1 MRIGLRPDHHYSDN
15 RMRNKIGYAGRAI
28 ALGTA
33 LTGAIC
39 MCGQTMLFPAGS
51 QSAVLPD
58 ARGYA
63 ARGNMMANDANIRGA
78 VDQYTQALRLLP
90 EGEGREREL
99 WDNTVASLAI
109 PGTDAM
115 GAVEDFIDNY
125 PASPRRELAMLAIGD
140 ILYDRGEWNAALK
153 AYILVD
159 PEALNPSAAEDHTLH
174 MGYCLLK
181 AAQFDRARAMF
192 ESLTG
197 TSLANDARF
206 YMGYI
211 SYVKGEY
218 ADARRDFEAVD
229 RAAGMP
235 AAMADYYLAQIA
247 YMRKDY
253 KQAAT
258 LARRVAALQG
268 VEPEFEYEALRVAGE
283 SLYEQGKAKE
293 AMEYLDRY
301 AAICPSP
308 RISALYILGVE
319 DYNQGRWKEA
329 IERLTPVTE
338 DRDVMGQSAYLFI
351 GQSYMHLNN
360 FNAAAMAFEKANHT
374 GGDPKVQ
381 EAALYNLAIARMQGG
396 KTPFGNSAGL
406 LEEFLERF
414 PNSEYVPLVA
424 DYLVKGYMNDNN
436 YEAALEAIDKV
447 QHPND
452 AVLAIKQMVLY
463 SLGTRELQRSQPR
476 AALGHLREASRME
489 RLSPE
494 VAAEATLWMGECQYK
509 LAEYAD
515 AVKSYNSYLRQ
526 SSGSPRNR
534 ALAYYDLGYARFA
547 LKNFKD
553 AKSDFRKFLKQP
565 AGAEKHMIADAWNR
579 LADCDYYTR
588 NFTEAAENYREAY
601 EANPQGGD
609 YPVYQQGIM
618 KGLTRNYEGK
628 IETLNNL
635 MTEFPGSPLV
645 PTALLEIGESY
656 GELGQEGRAVETYT
670 ALVSRYPSTDQGR
683 QGQLMLAIT
692 YLNSGNRSRAIDHYR
707 KVVEMY
713 PSSEQAR
720 VAAEDLKQLYAD
732 EGRIDEYVS
741 LMERVPDAPRIETAE
756 LAELTLQS
764 AEKAKES
771 GREADAL
778 RLATEVVERFPDSPQ
793 AVDALPIKAEAELA
807 KGDAEAA
814 LLSYRALEQKASSA
828 HSLNKARMGIMQ
840 VSRDMT
846 DYTTA
851 LEMAD
856 LLLGSSALGA
866 SEQDEVAFTKALAL
880 NATGKGEEAVEIWKK
895 LAKDPETLNGTKSA
909 LYLAQYHF
917 DKGQNDKALKEINA
931 LIDANPPHDYWLARG
946 FILLSDILRAK
957 GETFEADEY
966 LRSLK
971 ENYPGSEPDI
981 FRMIDERHSGN

>member
-1 MRIGLRPDHHYSDN
+1 MRNRIGH
-15 RMRNKIGYAGRAI
+15 AGRYM

-33 LTGAIC
+33 VAGAMC
-39 MCGQTMLFPAGS
+39 VCGQNTLTAAGS
-51 QSAVLPD
+51 FNATLPD
-58 ARGYA
+58 ATGYA
-63 ARGNMMANDANIRGA
+63 ARAAIMANDANTRGA
-78 VDQYTQALRLLP
+78 LDQYTQALALLP
-90 EGEGREREL
+90 DGLGRERML
-99 WDNTVASLAI
+99 WEHTMASLAI
-109 PGTDAM
+109 PGTDGIA
-115 GAVEDFIDNY
+115 AVENFINEY
-125 PASPRRELAMLAIGD
+125 PASARRELALLAIGD
-140 ILYDRGEWNAALK
+140 IFYDRGEWNAALK
-153 AYILVD
+153 AYRAVD
-159 PEALNPSAAEDHTLH
+159 PDALNPSLSETYTLH
-174 MGYCLLK
+174 MAYCLLK
-181 AAQFDRARAMF
+181 SSDYDKARTML
-192 ESLTG
+192 ESLAG
-197 TSLANDARF
+197 TPVANDARF
-206 YMGYI
+206 YLGYI

-218 ADARRDFEAVD
+218 AEARRQFEAVNSNK
-229 RAAGMP
+229 GMP

-253 KQAAT
+253 AEAAR
-258 LARRVAALQG
+258 LAKHVAALQQ

-283 SLYEQGKAKE
+283 SLYGQGKQKE
-293 AMEYLDRY
+293 ALEYLTRY
-301 AAICPSP
+301 ASVCPDP
-308 RISALYILGVE
+308 RPSALYVLGVE
-319 DYNQGRWKEA
+319 DYRQGNWKQA

-338 DRDVMGQSAYLFI
+338 DTQPMGQSAYLFI
-351 GQSYMHLNN
+351 GQSYMHLDN
-360 FNAAAMAFEKANHT
+360 FNAAAMAFEKAYRP
-374 GGDPKVQ
+374 GGDQKVQ

-396 KTPFGNSAGL
+396 KTPFGSSAGL

-414 PNSEYVPLVA
+414 PDSEYVPLVA
-424 DYLVKGYMNDNN
+424 DYLVKGYMTDNN
-436 YEAALEAIDKV
+436 YEAALEAINKV
-447 QHPND
+447 RNPDD

-476 AALGHLREASRME
+476 AALAHLKEASSMT

-509 LAEYAD
+509 LSDYSG

-526 SSGSPRNR
+526 SGGSPRNR

-547 LKNFKD
+547 LKDFKD
-553 AKSDFRKFLKQP
+553 AKTDFRKFLKQP
-565 AGAEKHMIADAWNR
+565 AGADKHMIADAWNR

-588 NFTEAAENYREAY
+588 NFTEAANNYHAAY

-618 KGLTRNYEGK
+618 KGLTRDYEGK
-628 IETLNNL
+628 IETLNAL

-692 YLNSGNRSRAIDHYR
+692 YLNNGNRARAIDHYR

-720 VAAEDLKQLYAD
+720 VAAEDLKQLYTD
-732 EGRIDEYVS
+732 DGRIDQYIA
-741 LMERVPDAPRIETAE
+741 LMEKVPDAPRIETAE

-764 AEKAKES
+764 AEKAREA
-771 GREADAL
+771 GRESDAL

-793 AVDALPIKAEAELA
+793 AVEALTIKAEAELA

-828 HSLNKARMGIMQ
+828 RSLNTARMGIMQ

-846 DYTTA
+846 DYATA
-851 LEMAD
+851 LEMAE

-866 SEQDEVAFTKALAL
+866 SEQGEVAFTKAMSL
-880 NATGKGEEAVEIWKK
+880 NATGKGEEAVEIWEK
-895 LAKDPETLNGTKSA
+895 LAQDPETLNGTKSA

-917 DKGQNDKALKEINA
+917 DNGNREKALKEINT

-957 GETFEADEY
+957 GDTFEADEY

-981 FRMIDERHSGN
+981 FRMIDERSNK

>member
-1 MRIGLRPDHHYSDN
+1 
-15 RMRNKIGYAGRAI
+15 
-28 ALGTA
+28 
-33 LTGAIC
+33 
-39 MCGQTMLFPAGS
+39 
-51 QSAVLPD
+51 
-58 ARGYA
+58 
-63 ARGNMMANDANIRGA
+63 
-78 VDQYTQALRLLP
+78 
-90 EGEGREREL
+90 
-99 WDNTVASLAI
+99 
-109 PGTDAM
+109 
-115 GAVEDFIDNY
+115 
-125 PASPRRELAMLAIGD
+125 
-140 ILYDRGEWNAALK
+140 
-153 AYILVD
+153 
-159 PEALNPSAAEDHTLH
+159 
-174 MGYCLLK
+174 
-181 AAQFDRARAMF
+181 
-192 ESLTG
+192 
-197 TSLANDARF
+197 
-206 YMGYI
+206 
-211 SYVKGEY
+211 
-218 ADARRDFEAVD
+218 
-229 RAAGMP
+229 
-235 AAMADYYLAQIA
+235 
-247 YMRKDY
+247 
-253 KQAAT
+253 
-258 LARRVAALQG
+258 
-268 VEPEFEYEALRVAGE
+268 
-283 SLYEQGKAKE
+283 
-293 AMEYLDRY
+293 
-301 AAICPSP
+301 
-308 RISALYILGVE
+308 
-319 DYNQGRWKEA
+319 
-329 IERLTPVTE
+329 
-338 DRDVMGQSAYLFI
+338 
-351 GQSYMHLNN
+351 
-360 FNAAAMAFEKANHT
+360 
-374 GGDPKVQ
+374 
-381 EAALYNLAIARMQGG
+381 
-396 KTPFGNSAGL
+396 
-406 LEEFLERF
+406 
-414 PNSEYVPLVA
+414 
-424 DYLVKGYMNDNN
+424 
-436 YEAALEAIDKV
+436 
-447 QHPND
+447 
-452 AVLAIKQMVLY
+452 
-463 SLGTRELQRSQPR
+463 
-476 AALGHLREASRME
+476 
-489 RLSPE
+489 
-494 VAAEATLWMGECQYK
+494 
-509 LAEYAD
+509 
-515 AVKSYNSYLRQ
+515 
-526 SSGSPRNR
+526 
-534 ALAYYDLGYARFA
+534 
-547 LKNFKD
+547 
-553 AKSDFRKFLKQP
+553 
-565 AGAEKHMIADAWNR
+565 
-579 LADCDYYTR
+579 
-588 NFTEAAENYREAY
+588 
-601 EANPQGGD
+601 
-609 YPVYQQGIM
+609 
-618 KGLTRNYEGK
+618 
-628 IETLNNL
+628 

-793 AVDALPIKAEAELA
+793 AVDALTIKAEAELA

-866 SEQDEVAFTKALAL
+866 SEQAEVAFTKALAL
-880 NATGKGEEAVEIWKK
+880 NATGKGEEAVEIWEK

-917 DKGQNDKALKEINA
+917 DKGQNDKARKEINA